1 MSLSL
6 FTDYNGQSYYSEIYD
21 GNSNT
26 ICKKKTVKLFVV
38 RGYFKKCYR
47 LQGSLAIF

>member
-26 ICKKKTVKLFVV
+26 IYKKTVKLLKSVINF
-38 RGYFKKCYR
+38 RE
-47 LQGSLAIF
+47 SLAIF